1 MMYKRL
7 SYLLLTSCLIVPSA
21 QAETLLD
28 LYTLAKENDAQ
39 LKISESDR
47 LIALEAKP
55 QANASLLPQV
65 TLGADV
71 TESWNTEN
79 WMSGSDTENT
89 SAGYSVSL
97 SYPLYRR
104 DRQILLEQ
112 ADTGVKVA
120 EATYASQQQALIQR
134 LASAYFNILNAEDN
148 LRFTRG
154 AREAFRR
161 QLDQTQQRFDVGL
174 IAITDVKE
182 AQSGFD
188 QAVADEITAQ
198 NTVDQ
203 SYETL
208 REITGS
214 YHKLLATLKSDTPL
228 LPPDPQDI
236 DAWTKTA
243 LEQNPQIIAQLAA
256 IENARQEVERQ
267 RAGNLPTVDLT
278 ARHGYSDIIRGDESN
293 FSMSTSNSVGVSL
306 SYSLYEGGAIR
317 SKIREAQ
324 QRYVQELDRLE
335 QTRRSIQ
342 NQTHTNYLNVL
353 SGISRVKASRQAVES
368 ALTALEAIETGFDVG
383 TRTSVDVLNARRDL
397 LDAQRNY
404 SQARYQYVLSTV
416 TLKQSAGLLRL
427 EDLVAI
433 NEWLTVPAKT
443 EQPVATE
450 KTDEK
455 TGKETSKKSAKK

>member
-7 SYLLLTSCLIVPSA
+7 SYLLLTSCLVVPA
-21 QAETLLD
+21 IQAETLLD
-28 LYTLAKENDAQ
+28 LYALAKENDAQ
-39 LKISESDR
+39 LKVSGSDR

-55 QANASLLPQV
+55 QAQASLLPQV
-65 TLGADV
+65 VLGADA

-79 WMSGSDTENT
+79 WMSGSDTERT
-89 SAGYSVSL
+89 ALGYSVSL

-112 ADTGVKVA
+112 ADIGVKIA
-120 EATYASQQQALIQR
+120 EESFASQQQALIQR
-134 LASAYFNILNAEDN
+134 LSSAYFTILNAEDN
-148 LRFTRG
+148 LRFTRS

-188 QAVADEITAQ
+188 QAVSDEITAQ

-203 SYETL
+203 SYESL

-214 YHKLLATLKSDTPL
+214 YHKLLATLKADTPL

-243 LEQNPQIIAQLAA
+243 LEQNPQVIVQLAT

-278 ARHGYSDIIRGDESN
+278 AQHAYNDTVRGDESN
-293 FSMSTSNSVGVSL
+293 GMRTNNSIGVSL

-335 QTRRSIQ
+335 QVRRSIQ

-404 SQARYQYVLSTV
+404 SQSRYQYVLSTV

-433 NEWLTVPAKT
+433 NNWLTTPSQVAEPATTEKKT
-443 EQPVATE
+443 E
-450 KTDEK
+450 
-455 TGKETSKKSAKK
+455 KETTKKSSAKK